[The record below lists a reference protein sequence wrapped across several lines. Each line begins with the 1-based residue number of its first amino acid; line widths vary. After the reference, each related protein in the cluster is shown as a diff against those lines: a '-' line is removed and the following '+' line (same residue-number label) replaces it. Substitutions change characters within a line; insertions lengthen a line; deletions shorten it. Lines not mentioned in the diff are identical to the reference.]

1 MSDSVEEG
9 CGQRPVVVR
18 GRKVLCCVSFV
29 RRAGERE
36 GGRELSVVAG
46 RWPNVRLPRE
56 QSLNGRMG
64 SGSHVSL
71 GSILLDDCNRDS
83 RDRSNCAS

>member
-1 MSDSVEEG
+1 MSDRVEEG

-18 GRKVLCCVSFV
+18 VRKVLYCVSFV

-46 RWPNVRLPRE
+46 RLQNVRLPRE
-56 QSLNGRMG
+56 QILNGRMG
-64 SGSHVSL
+64 SGSYMSL
-71 GSILLDDCNRDS
+71 GSISLDDYDRDS
-83 RDRSNCAS
+83 RDRGNCAS